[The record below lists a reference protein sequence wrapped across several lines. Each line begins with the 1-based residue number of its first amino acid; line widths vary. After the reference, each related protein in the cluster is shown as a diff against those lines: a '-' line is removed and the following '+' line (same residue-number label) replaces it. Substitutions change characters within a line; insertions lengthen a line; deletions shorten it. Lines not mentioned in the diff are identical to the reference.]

1 MVSDSTVREAERE
14 QPQPAEGQV
23 WVPPL
28 DVTPAWWL
36 AQDGTVTVGAPLSD
50 PTLVRLG
57 PYRWLPVTALRR
69 WRCIGVQT
77 EHGRVMVG
85 DEFALPDGGPDVA
98 VRGVLSHDQHVFVD
112 GGRAHGASW
121 LLAWGKRTRYAPAR
135 VGERF
140 RDLDDGT
147 VYTIPANQKAA
158 PRLDAAKWER
168 LNPAPS
174 SPLDA
179 PAALGDMQGTDL
191 NPANSADWRRA
202 LAMGPRA
209 EQGPSPLPLDA
220 SPPASATAAEAP
232 GPAGLAPGAVDGARA
247 DTMKDRTL
255 AALRASGHPS
265 TPASLVEAFRG
276 RRPDVRDI
284 AHALAELEAVGLV
297 ARGQGGLYR
306 LTTLGKAAA
315 KAGEPASCIIPG
327 ETGIG
332 DRWRRDGGY
341 EFEIVSESVDDGE
354 RWFKVRYTA
363 TGLVDDIQA
372 LNLWDCEGYRRTRRA
387 APDAWG
393 GKGDGP
399 LNVTREP
406 VSAKATRG
414 RGAAPSPVIADG
426 KKEQVDRYR
435 HAIDRAIAAD
445 HGPFAPARA
454 AALRALDEH
463 RHVPSLTPAAALDA
477 LTRYEEA
484 RGGARTAKPEARAAA
499 EQALGEMVVAVY
511 ERCRSLPATGKARS

>member
-232 GPAGLAPGAVDGARA
+232 GPAGLAPGAPDGARLP
-247 DTMKDRTL
+247 RI
-255 AALRASGHPS
+255 
-265 TPASLVEAFRG
+265 E
-276 RRPDVRDI
+276 
-284 AHALAELEAVGLV
+284 
-297 ARGQGGLYR
+297 
-306 LTTLGKAAA
+306 
-315 KAGEPASCIIPG
+315 
-327 ETGIG
+327 
-332 DRWRRDGGY
+332 RDGWVA
-341 EFEIVSESVDDGE
+341 EARDGRPLAPPPSAMTE
-354 RWFKVRYTA
+354 APTSRGKS
-363 TGLVDDIQA
+363 TG
-372 LNLWDCEGYRRTRRA
+372 
-387 APDAWG
+387 
-393 GKGDGP
+393 
-399 LNVTREP
+399 
-406 VSAKATRG
+406 
-414 RGAAPSPVIADG
+414 
-426 KKEQVDRYR
+426 VDRYR
-435 HAIDRAIAAD
+435 RAIDQAIASD
-445 HGPFAPARA
+445 HGPFQAARA
-454 AALRALDEH
+454 AALRALDEG
-463 RHVPSLTPAAALDA
+463 RADPSLTPAGAMAEL
-477 LTRYEEA
+477 LRYEEA
-484 RGGARTAKPEARAAA
+484 RGGARTPRPEARARAV
-499 EQALGEMVVAVY
+499 EALGEMVVAVY
-511 ERCRSLPATGKARS
+511 ERGRSLP